1 MRSDAL
7 RILHARSRSA
17 ANVQPMRMEP
27 RAVPALPDGAKA
39 DLIFMCAA
47 FGPVEPATLCTQPAT
62 RGIRPATAC
71 VRCDVFESIEPARR
85 EDLVRSL
92 RAILA
97 PAGRLVVIERRA
109 LEHQTPRAGGCNPM
123 LRRQH
128 PTYPACNRM
137 YPACNRM
144 YPRRELETD
153 AFLVDIL
160 DAGFLQQRTAQHVAG
175 RRVLLFGA
183 DPAAASPPPPPPP
196 PPLLDEDMHDE
207 EEEPPPP
214 PPPLPSAATG
224 LVEAAVAAEPGLAA
238 GGDEGCLLEDNAVS
252 REVDDEEEEEEEEG
266 CLLEENVGA
275 VLREEEEE
283 DEADGPVLEDNDEG
297 EEDSGC
303 LLEDN

>member
-207 EEEPPPP
+207 EEPPPP

-252 REVDDEEEEEEEEG
+252 REVDEEEEDEEEG
-266 CLLEENVGA
+266 CLLEENGGA